1 MQITVKRKIFSGP
14 IIEQLVYNVSDGTPN
29 IEDYDPD
36 KQLRKRFQD
45 EEERAAFLKEI
56 SRRVHFRN
64 FMANFSPTSLFGTL
78 TFDDEHEVHTFREAK
93 RIRRN
98 FCRVLQYAYPDAV
111 FFIYMGRGKS
121 TNRIHFHM
129 VSEGIPEDFVSRKWK
144 YGTIKRIEHLRK
156 HNYYDGVDHGQDYT
170 GLANYLFN
178 HWTPEVGG
186 HRWFQTKNARKPDR
200 RPAKEVHIRGG
211 YSAKRP
217 PRAPK
222 GYQLVET
229 KTTKYGY
236 HYFKYVW
243 MPPKPKEKRRLEIS
257 GGGLLS

>member
-1 MQITVKRKIFSGP
+1 MPITVKRKIFSGP
-14 IIEQLVYNVSDGTPN
+14 IIEQLVYNVPDGTPN

-36 KQLRKRFQD
+36 KQLRKRFRD

-64 FMANFSPTSLFGTL
+64 FMANFSPTSLYSTL
-78 TFDDEHEVHTFREAK
+78 TFDDEHEVHTFRDAK
-93 RIRRN
+93 RIRQN
-98 FCRVLQYAYPDAV
+98 FRRVLQYAYPDAV

-129 VSEGIPEDFVSRKWK
+129 VSEGIPEEFISQKLK
-144 YGTIKRIEHLRK
+144 YGNVKRIDHLRK

-186 HRWFQTKNARKPDR
+186 HRWFQTKNARKPER
-200 RPAKEVHIRGG
+200 QPAKEVRVRGG
-211 YSAKRP
+211 YSAKHP

-243 MPPKPKEKRRLEIS
+243 MPPKPKEKWRLETS

>member
-1 MQITVKRKIFSGP
+1 MAITVKRKIFSGP
-14 IIEQLVYNVSDGTPN
+14 IIEQLVYNIPDGTPN

-36 KQLRKRFQD
+36 KKLRKRFRD
-45 EEERAAFLKEI
+45 EAERAAFLKEI

-64 FMANFSPTSLFGTL
+64 FMANFSPTSLYSTL
-78 TFDDEHEVHTFREAK
+78 TFDDDYEVHTFREAK
-93 RIRRN
+93 RIRQN
-98 FCRVLQYAYPDAV
+98 FRRVLQYAWPDAV
-111 FFIYMGRGKS
+111 FFIYIGRGKS

-129 VSEGIPEDFVSRKWK
+129 VSQGLPEELIAKKWK
-144 YGTIKRIEHLRK
+144 YGRIRRIEHLRE

-170 GLANYLFN
+170 GLANYLFE

-186 HRWFQTKNARKPDR
+186 HRWFQTKNAKKPDKQ
-200 RPAKEVHIRGG
+200 PAKKVAERTK
-211 YSAKRP
+211 YSPGRP

-222 GYQLVET
+222 GYTLVET
-229 KTTKYGY
+229 KSTKYGY

-243 MPPKPKEKRRLEIS
+243 LLPQKKARLETS